1 MQLAKSAGVQATLFA
16 GKSKK
21 EGRRE
26 PEAQDNGRQQSIA
39 YDKCSRGLQDQNKH
53 VHAHNY
59 DESKC

>member
-26 PEAQDNGRQQSIA
+26 PGAQDTGDNN
-39 YDKCSRGLQDQNKH
+39 L
-53 VHAHNY
+53 
-59 DESKC
+59 